1 MRKNWTGAEVDRLR
15 EIVFAGGTLV
25 DAARIIG
32 RTYSAV
38 RNKAESF
45 RQAGAP
51 LPDSRLTKLSRT
63 DFGKAPPHVRKVFKH
78 AKSEGFTIERLA
90 KRAGLA
96 HNTVKNM
103 LEHGNPT
110 WGNFVAV
117 ANAVG
122 YRVVLIDQD
131 GQEAA

>member
-1 MRKNWTGAEVDRLR
+1 MRKNWTGAEVERLK
-15 EIVFAGGTLV
+15 EIIFSGGTLV
-25 DAARIIG
+25 EAATILG

-38 RNKAESF
+38 RNKADSF
-45 RQAGAP
+45 RIAGTP
-51 LPDSRLTKLSRT
+51 LPDSRLTKLSRV
-63 DFGKAPPHVRKVFKH
+63 DFAKVPQPVRKVFKH

-103 LEHGNPT
+103 LHHGNPT